1 MIFLDA
7 NYLLSLYIETETEH
21 NIALDI
27 WDKIKHEELVI
38 SNSVILEI
46 ITISNI
52 KIKLEKEKI
61 EGIYNNLNS
70 GRFKIVEDVSFQKNS
85 MKKLLNYLP
94 QRISLFDCLY
104 IELMEQLGITKIATF
119 DKHFNNK
126 GIEIICQKP

>member
-21 NIALDI
+21 NTALEI
-27 WDKIKHEELVI
+27 WDKIKHKELVI
-38 SNSVILEI
+38 SNSIILEV

-52 KIKLEKEKI
+52 KIQLEKEKL

-70 GRFKIVEDVSFQKNS
+70 GRFKIVEDVSFQNNS

-94 QRISLFDCLY
+94 QRMPLFDCLY
-104 IELMEQLGITKIATF
+104 IELMEQLGISKIATF

-126 GIEIICQKP
+126 GIKVISK

>member
-21 NIALDI
+21 DIALDI
-27 WDKIKHEELVI
+27 WDKIKHEQLVI
-38 SNSVILEI
+38 SNSIILEV
-46 ITISNI
+46 ITISNT
-52 KIKLEKEKI
+52 KIKLEKEKL

-70 GRFKIVEDVSFQKNS
+70 GRFKIVEDVSFQSNG

-94 QRISLFDCLY
+94 QRMPLFDCLY

-126 GIEIICQKP
+126 GIEVVN

>member
-21 NIALDI
+21 NIALNI

-38 SNSVILEI
+38 SNSIILEV
-46 ITISNI
+46 ITISNT
-52 KIKLEKEKI
+52 KIKLEKEKL

-70 GRFKIVEDVSFQKNS
+70 GRFKIVEDVAFQKNS

-94 QRISLFDCLY
+94 QRMPLFGCLY

-119 DKHFNNK
+119 DKHFNN
-126 GIEIICQKP
+126 IEGVETIY

>member
-27 WDKIKHEELVI
+27 WDKIKHKELVI

-46 ITISNI
+46 ITIANI
-52 KIKLEKEKI
+52 KIKLEKEML

-70 GRFKIVEDVSFQKNS
+70 GRFKIVEDVSFQNNS

-94 QRISLFDCLY
+94 QRIPLFDCLY
-104 IELMEQLGITKIATF
+104 MELMEQLGITKIATF

-126 GIEIICQKP
+126 GIEIIGQ